1 MERFVCTSAMANR
14 HSTPAPERLAALG
27 ITTPEQLHRDPGAI
41 VAAARELA
49 EGGWVTL
56 PFCNTLCGEG
66 LGAHPSLSLEGARV
80 REPAYQKVEDLPE
93 TLNLDFPRMKAMQ
106 AAMNVLNSEHIPVSY
121 EVEGHFTL
129 LNALL
134 PMGRMFAA
142 LRKPAGAELMER
154 TETWVRPYARMAVE
168 HGATVLSFSDPV
180 ATVDILGEKFFT
192 GTYLPACLR
201 LIGHLRKDNPG
212 VVEGDTHDIGKNLV
226 KIMME
231 TAGFDVHDLGRDVPV
246 SEFISKAKEMGTGI
260 VCMSTLMTTT
270 MGNMKKVI
278 DGLVAEGIRDQFK
291 VMVGGG
297 PLSTA
302 FAEKIG
308 ADAYTSNAAE
318 AAKRA
323 RELVATA

>member
-27 ITTPEQLHRDPGAI
+27 ITTPEQLHRDSGAI

-80 REPAYQKVEDLPE
+80 REPAYQKVEELPE

-106 AAMNVLNSEHIPVSY
+106 AAMDVLHSEQVPVSY
-121 EVEGHFTL
+121 EIEGHFTL

-142 LRKPAGAELMER
+142 LRKPAGTELIER
-154 TETWVRPYARMAVE
+154 TETWIRQYARMAVE
-168 HGATVLSFSDPV
+168 HGATMLSFSDPV

-201 LIGHLRKDNPG
+201 LIGHLREDNPG
-212 VVEGDTHDIGKNLV
+212 VVIHLCGKMTQSLLDTGSARLERWEPDTPAENYGQALTAYCRSHPEG
-226 KIMME
+226 
-231 TAGFDVHDLGRDVPV
+231 
-246 SEFISKAKEMGTGI
+246 GI
-260 VCMSTLMTTT
+260 VGHFCL
-270 MGNMKKVI
+270 N
-278 DGLVAEGIRDQFK
+278 L
-291 VMVGGG
+291 
-297 PLSTA
+297 L
-302 FAEKIG
+302 
-308 ADAYTSNAAE
+308 
-318 AAKRA
+318 AAKRGWVY
-323 RELVATA
+323 EVKW